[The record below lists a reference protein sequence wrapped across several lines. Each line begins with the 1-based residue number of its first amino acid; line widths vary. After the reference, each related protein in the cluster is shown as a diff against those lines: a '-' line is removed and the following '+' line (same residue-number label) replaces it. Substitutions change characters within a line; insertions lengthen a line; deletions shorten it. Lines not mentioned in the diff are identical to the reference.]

1 MRHTQSPINHASC
14 RHWMA
19 GAVPPQIETL
29 FYGCA
34 GWSGRLWLCTGPIS
48 GRDRRSSRWRRGGDS
63 GAEIAGRR

>member
-29 FYGCA
+29 FYECA
-34 GWSGRLWLCTGPIS
+34 GSTERM
-48 GRDRRSSRWRRGGDS
+48 
-63 GAEIAGRR
+63 